1 MKNKRGKS
9 SFTKKNN
16 YKDSNLL
23 LIVGLCLSLLIIAGV
38 FIIAIN
44 SDITLTGNTITGY
57 APLTV
62 ESTTNFI
69 KSFIGGIQEIGKP
82 IFDPLLGQS
91 SSEPVTF
98 SKILI
103 FILVALVI
111 SGLIDITNVFGS
123 YENRWLNFAI
133 GIIVSI
139 LGIRFIPNDLITQ
152 IALPSSALVASIGII
167 LPFIIYGLFVYQT
180 IKGTTFR
187 RTAWSLFGI
196 VLAILWVYNSE
207 KEWSWLYPA
216 ILGILIILII
226 FDAVIK
232 NWWYRG
238 MSREAYEEMSK
249 SYRGKTLVRIQ
260 ALQDQLIL
268 PGTTE
273 NRKDEI
279 RRELATLRRD
289 LRAHNI

>member
-232 NWWYRG
+232 N
-238 MSREAYEEMSK
+238 
-249 SYRGKTLVRIQ
+249 
-260 ALQDQLIL
+260 
-268 PGTTE
+268 
-273 NRKDEI
+273 
-279 RRELATLRRD
+279 
-289 LRAHNI
+289 